1 MAKQKMMA
9 KTFTIQQLVSW
20 YASNVRIQ
28 PSVYVAEFNACS
40 SNVDR
45 AKKLL
50 IGSHQWYLRSYM
62 HAQCQILLKKIE
74 TLKPWNHSMSSFKD
88 FEDVYKWVGSWL
100 QSSGIRQLTI
110 YDVALRIVLI
120 TNYSHLLPQ
129 NNLYVHALPL
139 FAYKWVCTKEK
150 TLPHISK
157 NSAILFST
165 VKKIFYPLN
174 PWETEDFLCHV
185 GKAIKAIQKNKN
197 KTLKQITGTNI
208 LNQLQH
214 PSQKK
219 LNTKSCLGNASYSR
233 DL

>member
-157 NSAILFST
+157 NSTIPFSGT
-165 VKKIFYPLN
+165 VQQVFRPLN

-185 GKAIKAIQKNKN
+185 GKVIRAIQR
-197 KTLKQITGTNI
+197 KTK
-208 LNQLQH
+208 
-214 PSQKK
+214 KK
-219 LNTKSCLGNASYSR
+219 LNQISVAEVLAE
-233 DL
+233 L